1 MTDMSLRKRTAR
13 CGCGALTVEA
23 RGEPAHV
30 YVCSCV
36 VCRQISGSAFTYAA
50 IFPESAVT
58 IAGENR
64 GWPHRGES
72 GRLTEHH
79 FCPICGSTLYFR
91 NEALPGLIG
100 VSAGCFPETDF
111 PAPKTAYWSSRGH
124 DWVAMPEDVKIVD
137 TQ

>member
-1 MTDMSLRKRTAR
+1 MPDTIPNERTAR
-13 CGCGALTVEA
+13 CGCGALRVET

-30 YVCSCV
+30 YVCCCI

-50 IFPESAVT
+50 LFPEAAVAV
-58 IAGENR
+58 AGESR

-79 FCPICGSTLYFR
+79 FCPTCGSTLYFR

-111 PAPKTAYWSSRGH
+111 PAPATAYWTSRRH
-124 DWVAMPEDVKIVD
+124 DWVALPQNTMLMER
-137 TQ
+137 Q